1 MSLKNRD
8 EQRYRRSMEN
18 N

>member
-8 EQRYRRSMEN
+8 EQRYRRSMEDN
-18 N
+18 